1 MKNTLTIRGE
11 HSRIANAR
19 AAYRIA
25 HWGCRSS
32 TCSLKDAAENMMLA
46 CYLKSSKLTQNVHT
60 FFKKSLSSIPADQI
74 GKSYSERQAR
84 RLAEQMKD
92 ENVESEYMD
101 RIRGQV
107 QTADSLIAGLE
118 HELMGEIA
126 AALKSSEDKVNWAL
140 LQCDLI
146 EQQDEPTKENIE
158 KHKYWRK
165 EVDDRRRNLIIHRQ
179 ACGFR
184 INNYSFVQKLFPIPP
199 KWPSADGKK
208 APLKKAGAGDR
219 QEKQPL
225 SWNEKMRML
234 YERRR

>member
-1 MKNTLTIRGE
+1 
-11 HSRIANAR
+11 
-19 AAYRIA
+19 
-25 HWGCRSS
+25 
-32 TCSLKDAAENMMLA
+32 MLA

-60 FFKKSLSSIPADQI
+60 LLKKSLSSIPADQI

-146 EQQDEPTKENIE
+146 EQQNEPTKENIE
-158 KHKYWRK
+158 KHKFWRK

-208 APLKKAGAGDR
+208 APLKKTGPADR